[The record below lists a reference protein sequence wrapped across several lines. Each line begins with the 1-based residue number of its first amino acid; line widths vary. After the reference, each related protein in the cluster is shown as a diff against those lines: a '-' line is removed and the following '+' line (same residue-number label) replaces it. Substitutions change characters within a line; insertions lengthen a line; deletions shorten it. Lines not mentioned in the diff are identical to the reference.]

1 MNSNQILSYDRE
13 HVWHPY
19 ASMRN
24 PSAVYEV
31 TGARGVRISLEGY
44 GEVIEGMSSW
54 WAVAYGYNNP
64 AINAAI
70 EGQMRK
76 FSHVMF
82 GGLTHEPA
90 VRLAKRLVDMTPSR
104 LQKVFFCDSG
114 SVSVEVAMKMALQY
128 WRARGVSNKNKFA
141 TIRGGYHGDTWNA
154 MSVCDPVNGMHTI
167 FSGALAVHYFADRPK
182 CKFGQPF
189 DASDF
194 DSMGDILERFGSE
207 IAAVIL
213 EPVVQGAGG
222 MYFYHPDYL
231 RMLRSACDKHGIL
244 LIFDEIATGF
254 GRAGMTFAC
263 QYAQVEPDIMC
274 LGKALT
280 GGYMSFAATLASDA
294 VADTISD
301 GGVGL
306 FMHGPTFMANPLAC
320 AAANAALDC
329 FESFDVPARTR
340 RIGEILADKLGPLA
354 GLPTVADVRALGA
367 IGVVE
372 MKEPVDC
379 ALVQRL
385 LLSHGLWLR
394 PFGRLIY
401 TMPEFVISDE
411 DLLCLCSAMVAAVE
425 EISK

>member
-1 MNSNQILSYDRE
+1 
-13 HVWHPY
+13 
-19 ASMRN
+19 
-24 PSAVYEV
+24 
-31 TGARGVRISLEGY
+31 
-44 GEVIEGMSSW
+44 
-54 WAVAYGYNNP
+54 
-64 AINAAI
+64 
-70 EGQMRK
+70 MRK

-354 GLPTVADVRALGA
+354 VLPAVADVRALGA

-401 TMPEFVISDE
+401 TMPEFVISDD

>member
-1 MNSNQILSYDRE
+1 MNTEELLSYDAA

-19 ASMRN
+19 ASTKN
-24 PSAVYEV
+24 PAPVYEV
-31 TGARGVRISLEGY
+31 VGAEGVRIDLAGY
-44 GEVIEGMSSW
+44 GKVVDGMSSW
-54 WAVAYGYNNP
+54 WSVAYGYNNP
-64 AINAAI
+64 RINAAVRAQI
-70 EGQMRK
+70 DA

-90 VRLAKRLVDMTPSR
+90 VRLAKRLVDMTPEN

-128 WRARGVSNKNKFA
+128 WRARGVDGKNKFA

-154 MSVCDPVNGMHTI
+154 MSVCDPVNGMHNI
-167 FSGALAVHYFADRPK
+167 FSGALPVHFFADRPK
-182 CKFGQPF
+182 CRFADEF
-189 DASDF
+189 DENDF
-194 DSMGDILERFGSE
+194 SSMREILQNRSGE

-222 MYFYHPDYL
+222 MYFYNPQYL
-231 RMLRSACDKHGIL
+231 RRLRAACDEFGVL

-254 GRAGMTFAC
+254 GRTGKTFAC
-263 QYAQVEPDIMC
+263 HYAGVSPDIMC

-280 GGYMSFAATLASDA
+280 GGYMSFAATLASDE

-306 FMHGPTFMANPLAC
+306 FMHGPTFMGNPLAC

-329 FESFDVPARTR
+329 FESFDVPARALE
-340 RIGEILADKLGPLA
+340 IGAILAESLAPLKDCR
-354 GLPTVADVRALGA
+354 GVADVRTLGA

-372 MKEPVDC
+372 MRENVDVVN
-379 ALVQRL
+379 LQRL
-385 LLSHGLWLR
+385 LIKRGAWLR
-394 PFGRLIY
+394 PFGRLVY
-401 TMPEFVISDE
+401 TMPQFVISDA
-411 DLLCLCSAMVAAVE
+411 DLRLLCSAIVGAVGE
-425 EISK
+425 SAK